1 MEKYKILDDVAIAD
15 VAFEIYGKDPNE
27 LFENAALA
35 IFEQSADIKTI
46 TGEKK
51 RSIDI
56 SSESLDT
63 LLFDFLSE
71 LLYLKDAEQ
80 LLGKSAKVHIAQD
93 KSSYSLQAEI
103 TGDVIN
109 QKKHTLQSDIKAVTY
124 HLFKVE
130 ETPKGWVAFV
140 VVDI

>member
-1 MEKYKILDDVAIAD
+1 MKPYRIIDDVAIAD
-15 VAFEIYGKDPNE
+15 IAFEIYGNKVDE

-35 IFEQSADIKTI
+35 LFEQSADIATIKGSKT
-46 TGEKK
+46 

-56 SSESLDT
+56 NSESLDT

-80 LLGKSAKVHIAQD
+80 LLGKSAKIHIAQD
-93 KSSYSLQAEI
+93 KSAYTLQAKI
-103 TGDVIN
+103 IGDVIDQN
-109 QKKHTLQSDIKAVTY
+109 THTLKSDIKAVTY
-124 HLFKVE
+124 HMFKIE